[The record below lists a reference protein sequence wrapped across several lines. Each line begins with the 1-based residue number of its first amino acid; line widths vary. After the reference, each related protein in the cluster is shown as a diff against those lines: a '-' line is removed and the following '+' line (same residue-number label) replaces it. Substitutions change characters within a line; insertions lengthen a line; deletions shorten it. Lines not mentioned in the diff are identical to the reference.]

1 MFPDMLK
8 NILLCAVIA
17 IAIDAPYLYL
27 TKNTYLSATKNI
39 SGSGFTNRLYS
50 AVLVYIAIGLALTLL
65 VLPKI
70 NSNASW
76 DKLLIQ
82 CFMYGGVFGL
92 TSYAIFNFTVHFM
105 FKNWSLGLSIQD
117 TTWGTIL
124 CTLITFVLVSLQ
136 KYIK

>member
-1 MFPDMLK
+1 
-8 NILLCAVIA
+8 
-17 IAIDAPYLYL
+17 
-27 TKNTYLSATKNI
+27 
-39 SGSGFTNRLYS
+39 
-50 AVLVYIAIGLALTLL
+50 
-65 VLPKI
+65 
-70 NSNASW
+70 
-76 DKLLIQ
+76 
-82 CFMYGGVFGL
+82 MYGGVFGL